1 MIDVQVSSE
10 YLHAMAD
17 VPGSQILVTGALGQI
32 GSDLTTTLQGK
43 YGKDSVL
50 TTDIHDE
57 GSQEG
62 PFQFL
67 DVLDYEAISK
77 TISEY
82 SIDTI
87 YHLAAVLS
95 AHGEKDPDLCEKVN
109 LGGLQNIL
117 DAARNHGCRVFA
129 PSSIAVFGPDS
140 RPIAMQHSSLSPTT
154 VYGRTKK
161 DGEEMMLKYFHNYGV
176 DVRGLRYPG
185 LLSWTT
191 PPTGGT
197 TDYAVRVFFEI
208 HANEKY
214 DFFVREDTKLPMMM
228 MQDAIRA
235 TMEIMSAPSENLSR
249 WRSGY
254 NIRGISFS
262 ASELANCIRSRNP
275 NAEMRFIPDERQE
288 IADNWPEDVDDAP
301 ARNDWGW
308 QSRFDLEELVDSMIA
323 GVAQSSSSF

>member
-1 MIDVQVSSE
+1 MIDVQVSSD
-10 YLHAMAD
+10 YLHVM
-17 VPGSQILVTGALGQI
+17 VGVSGSQILVTGALGQI
-32 GSDLTTTLQGK
+32 GSDLTNTLRAM
-43 YGKDSVL
+43 YGEGSVL

-62 PFQFL
+62 PFQLL
-67 DVLDYEAISK
+67 DVLDYEAISRA
-77 TISEY
+77 ISEY

-95 AHGEKDPDLCEKVN
+95 AHGEKDPDLCERVN

-140 RPIAMQHSSLSPTT
+140 RPIAMQHSPLSPTT

-161 DGEEMMLKYFHNYGV
+161 EGEEMMLKYFHNYGV
-176 DVRGLRYPG
+176 DARGLRYPG

-197 TDYAVRVFFEI
+197 TDYAVQVFYEI
-208 HANEKY
+208 HENGKY
-214 DFFVREDTKLPMMM
+214 DFFVRGDTKLPMMM

-235 TMEIMSAPSENLSR
+235 TMELMGAPSEKLSR
-249 WRSGY
+249 WRPGY
-254 NIRGISFS
+254 NVRGVSFS
-262 ASELANCIRSRNP
+262 AMELANCIRSRKP
-275 NAEMRFIPDERQE
+275 NAVMRFIPDERQH
-288 IADNWPEDVDDAP
+288 IADTWPEDVDDAP

-308 QSRFDLEELVDSMIA
+308 ESRFDIDQLVDSMMA
-323 GVAQSSSSF
+323 GVAQSSSSS